1 MTNCIHKIITIIIE
15 IEDYEKWI
23 SAPLLSLSLHK
34 TICRVQSE
42 EEKPSVESIINNYVD
57 IYRHYQF
64 LHLALLMELCSA

>member
-1 MTNCIHKIITIIIE
+1 MTNFIHNIITIIE

-34 TICRVQSE
+34 TICRVQ
-42 EEKPSVESIINNYVD
+42 EKPSVESIINNYVD

>member
-1 MTNCIHKIITIIIE
+1 M
-15 IEDYEKWI
+15 DFRASFVSV
-23 SAPLLSLSLHK
+23 SAQNNL
-34 TICRVQSE
+34 QS